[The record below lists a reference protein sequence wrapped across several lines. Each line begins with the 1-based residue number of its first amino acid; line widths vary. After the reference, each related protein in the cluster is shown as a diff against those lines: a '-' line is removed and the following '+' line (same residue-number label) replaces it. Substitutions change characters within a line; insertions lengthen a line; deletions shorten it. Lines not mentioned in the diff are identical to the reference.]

1 MMIGRS
7 LSLRDQINFIYRL
20 QNILQAGVP
29 LLEALHLLEQCSPKH
44 WRSFLSHTIRGL
56 KRGNSLATSL
66 STKDKWLSPICIG
79 LISIGEKTGSLEQS
93 LFLIHQQLL
102 TKESLIQKM
111 KQALTYPAI
120 TFAAA
125 MLMVITMLM
134 WVIPSFEDIF
144 HHFHAELPMS
154 TQLLIALSR
163 GLNEHALVIMGVILV
178 VSAGILILWRKSIPF
193 QKWCDRHCFRIPL
206 FGNLIQLSH
215 QITWCQN
222 IAHLLQSG
230 LSLLESI
237 RICAQS
243 SNHWLSHDLS
253 AKLFKQLSLGWDL
266 GVALKR
272 TDPNGRFFDSET
284 IQLLEIGA
292 RTSMLNTILINR
304 ARSFE
309 SQLQHR
315 LAILSQSLEPMFIIF
330 LGLLVAGL
338 LMTLYLPIFTLG
350 RII

>member
-1 MMIGRS
+1 
-7 LSLRDQINFIYRL
+7 
-20 QNILQAGVP
+20 LQAGVP
-29 LLEALHLLEQCSPKH
+29 LLEALDLLEQCSPKH
-44 WRSFLSHTIRGL
+44 WRTFLSHTIQGL
-56 KRGNSLATSL
+56 KGGNSLATSL
-66 STKDKWLSPICIG
+66 SKESKWFSPICIG
-79 LISIGEKTGSLEQS
+79 LISIGEKTGALEQS

-102 TKESLIQKM
+102 AKESLTQQM

-125 MLMVITMLM
+125 MLMVITMLL

-144 HHFHAELPMS
+144 HQFHAELPIS

-163 GLNEHALVIMGVILV
+163 GLNDYAAIIMVAILMV
-178 VSAGILILWRKSIPF
+178 GAGILVLWRKSIWF
-193 QKWCDRHCFRIPL
+193 QKWCDRHYFRIPI
-206 FGNLIQLSH
+206 FGNLIRLSH

-266 GVALKR
+266 GVAMKR

-292 RTSMLNTILINR
+292 RTGMLNIMLINR
-304 ARSFE
+304 SRSFE
-309 SQLQHR
+309 NQLEHR

-338 LMTLYLPIFTLG
+338 LMTLYLPIFSLG

>member
-7 LSLRDQINFIYRL
+7 LSLRDQINFTYRL
-20 QNILQAGVP
+20 HSILQAGVP

-44 WRSFLSHTIRGL
+44 WRTFLSHTIQGL
-56 KRGNSLATSL
+56 KGGDSLATCL
-66 STKDKWLSPICIG
+66 STKCKWFSPICIG
-79 LISIGEKTGSLEQS
+79 LISIGEKTGALEQS

-102 TKESLIQKM
+102 AKESLVQQM

-120 TFAAA
+120 TFSAA
-125 MLMVITMLM
+125 MLMVTTMLL

-154 TQLLIALSR
+154 TQLLIGLSR
-163 GLNEHALVIMGVILV
+163 GFNEHALVIMG
-178 VSAGILILWRKSIPF
+178 SMFMTGAGMLILWRKSIRF
-193 QKWCDRHCFRIPL
+193 QKWCDRHCFQIPI
-206 FGNLIQLSH
+206 FGDLIRLSH

-266 GVALKR
+266 GIAMKH

-292 RTSMLNTILINR
+292 RTGMLNTMLVNR
-304 ARSFE
+304 SRSFE
-309 SQLQHR
+309 SQLEHR

-338 LMTLYLPIFTLG
+338 LMTLYLPIFSLG

>member
-7 LSLRDQINFIYRL
+7 LSLRDQINFTYRL

-44 WRSFLSHTIRGL
+44 WRSFLSHTIQGL

-66 STKDKWLSPICIG
+66 STEGKWFSPICIG
-79 LISIGEKTGSLEQS
+79 LISIGEKTGALEQS

-102 TKESLIQKM
+102 AKESLVQQM

-125 MLMVITMLM
+125 MLMVITMLL
-134 WVIPSFEDIF
+134 WVIPSFEEIF

-154 TQLLIALSR
+154 TQLLIGLSR
-163 GLNEHALVIMGVILV
+163 GLNEHALVIMGVMFMTGV
-178 VSAGILILWRKSIPF
+178 AVLILWRKSIWF
-193 QKWCDRHCFRIPL
+193 QKWCDRHCFRIPI
-206 FGNLIQLSH
+206 FGDLIRLSH

-222 IAHLLQSG
+222 ISHLLQSG
-230 LSLLESI
+230 LSLMESI

-253 AKLFKQLSLGWDL
+253 AQLFKQLSLGWNL
-266 GVALKR
+266 GVAMKR
-272 TDPNGRFFDSET
+272 IDPNGRFFDSET
-284 IQLLEIGA
+284 VQLLEIGA
-292 RTSMLNTILINR
+292 RTGMLNTMLINR
-304 ARSFE
+304 SRSFE
-309 SQLQHR
+309 NQLEHR
-315 LAILSQSLEPMFIIF
+315 LAILSQSLEPVFIIF

-338 LMTLYLPIFTLG
+338 LITLYLPIFSLG

>member
-1 MMIGRS
+1 MIGRS
-7 LSLRDQINFIYRL
+7 LSLRDQINFTYRL
-20 QNILQAGVP
+20 HSILQAGVP

-44 WRSFLSHTIRGL
+44 WRTFLSHTIQGL
-56 KRGNSLATSL
+56 KGGDSLATCL
-66 STKDKWLSPICIG
+66 STKGKWFSPICIG
-79 LISIGEKTGSLEQS
+79 LISIGEKTGALEQS

-102 TKESLIQKM
+102 AKESLVQQM

-120 TFAAA
+120 TFSAA
-125 MLMVITMLM
+125 MLMVTTMLL

-154 TQLLIALSR
+154 TQLLIGLSR
-163 GLNEHALVIMGVILV
+163 GLNEHALLIMGSIFMTG
-178 VSAGILILWRKSIPF
+178 AGMLLLRRKSIRF
-193 QKWCDRHCFRIPL
+193 QKWCDRHCFQIPI
-206 FGNLIQLSH
+206 FGDLIRLSH

-253 AKLFKQLSLGWDL
+253 ARLFKQLSLGWDL
-266 GVALKR
+266 GIAMKH

-292 RTSMLNTILINR
+292 RTGMLNTMLINR
-304 ARSFE
+304 SRSFE
-309 SQLQHR
+309 SQLEHR

-338 LMTLYLPIFTLG
+338 LMTLYLPIFSLG

>member
-1 MMIGRS
+1 MIGRS
-7 LSLRDQINFIYRL
+7 LSLRDQINFTYRL
-20 QNILQAGVP
+20 HSILQAGVP

-44 WRSFLSHTIRGL
+44 WRTFLSHTIQGL
-56 KRGNSLATSL
+56 KGGDSLATCL
-66 STKDKWLSPICIG
+66 STKGKWFSPICIG
-79 LISIGEKTGSLEQS
+79 LISIGEKTGALEQS

-102 TKESLIQKM
+102 AKESLVQQM

-120 TFAAA
+120 TFSAA
-125 MLMVITMLM
+125 MLMVTTMLL

-154 TQLLIALSR
+154 TQLLIGLSR
-163 GLNEHALVIMGVILV
+163 GLNEHALLIMGSIFMTG
-178 VSAGILILWRKSIPF
+178 AGMLLLWRKSIRF
-193 QKWCDRHCFRIPL
+193 QKWCDRHCFQIPI
-206 FGNLIQLSH
+206 FGDLIRLSH

-253 AKLFKQLSLGWDL
+253 ARLFKQLSLGWDL
-266 GVALKR
+266 GIAMKH

-292 RTSMLNTILINR
+292 RTGMLNTMLINR
-304 ARSFE
+304 SRSFE
-309 SQLQHR
+309 SQLEHR

-338 LMTLYLPIFTLG
+338 LMTLYLPIFSLG

>member
-1 MMIGRS
+1 MMIWPS
-7 LSLRDQINFIYRL
+7 LSLRDQINFTYRL
-20 QNILQAGVP
+20 HSILEAGVP
-29 LLEALHLLEQCSPKH
+29 LLEALHMLEQCCPKH
-44 WRSFLSHTIRGL
+44 WRSFLSQTIQGL
-56 KRGNSLATSL
+56 KRGNTLATSL
-66 STKDKWLSPICIG
+66 SKEGNWFNPICIG
-79 LISIGEKTGSLEQS
+79 LISIGEKTGALEQS

-102 TKESLIQKM
+102 AKELLKQQM
-111 KQALTYPAI
+111 RQALTYPAI

-125 MLMVITMLM
+125 MFMVITMLL

-154 TQLLIALSR
+154 TQALIALSR
-163 GLNEHALVIMGVILV
+163 GLNEHAVVILGSMLMV
-178 VSAGILILWRKSIPF
+178 GAGMLILWRQSIGF
-193 QKWCDRHCFRIPL
+193 QKWCDRHCFQIPI
-206 FGNLIQLSH
+206 FGDLIKLSH

-266 GVALKR
+266 GVAMKR

-292 RTSMLNTILINR
+292 RTGMLNAMLINR
-304 ARSFE
+304 SRSFE
-309 SQLQHR
+309 GQLEHR

-330 LGLLVAGL
+330 IGILVAGL
-338 LMTLYLPIFTLG
+338 LMTLYLPIFSLG
-350 RII
+350 KII

>member
-1 MMIGRS
+1 MIWHS
-7 LSLRDQINFIYRL
+7 LSLRDQINFTYRL
-20 QNILQAGVP
+20 HAILQAGVP
-29 LLEALHLLEQCSPKH
+29 LLEGLHLLEQCCPKH
-44 WRSFLSHTIRGL
+44 WRSFLSHTIQGL

-66 STKDKWLSPICIG
+66 SKEGKWFSPICIG
-79 LISIGEKTGSLEQS
+79 LISIGEKTGALEES

-102 TKESLIQKM
+102 AKESLMQQM
-111 KQALTYPAI
+111 KRALTYPAI
-120 TFAAA
+120 TFTAAI
-125 MLMVITMLM
+125 LMVTTMLL

-144 HHFHAELPMS
+144 DHFHAELPIS

-163 GLNEHALVIMGVILV
+163 GLSEHVAVILGSILMV
-178 VSAGILILWRKSIPF
+178 VAGILLLWRTSIGF
-193 QKWCDRHCFRIPL
+193 QKWCDRHCFRIPI
-206 FGNLIQLSH
+206 FGHLIRLSH

-266 GVALKR
+266 GAAMKR
-272 TDPNGRFFDSET
+272 TDPNGRFFDAET
-284 IQLLEIGA
+284 IQLLEIGS
-292 RTSMLNTILINR
+292 RTGMLNTMLINR
-304 ARSFE
+304 SRSFE
-309 SQLQHR
+309 SQLEHR
-315 LAILSQSLEPMFIIF
+315 LAILSQSLEPIFIIF

-338 LMTLYLPIFTLG
+338 LMTLYLPIFSLG

>member
-1 MMIGRS
+1 MIGRS
-7 LSLRDQINFIYRL
+7 LSLRDQINFTYRL
-20 QNILQAGVP
+20 HSILQAGVP

-44 WRSFLSHTIRGL
+44 WRTFLSHTIQGL
-56 KRGNSLATSL
+56 KGGDSLATCL
-66 STKDKWLSPICIG
+66 STKGKWFSPICIG
-79 LISIGEKTGSLEQS
+79 LISIGEKTGALEQS

-102 TKESLIQKM
+102 AKESLVQQM

-120 TFAAA
+120 TFSAA
-125 MLMVITMLM
+125 MLMVTTMLL

-154 TQLLIALSR
+154 TQLLIGLSR
-163 GLNEHALVIMGVILV
+163 GLNEHALVIMGSIFMTG
-178 VSAGILILWRKSIPF
+178 AGMLLLWRKSIRF
-193 QKWCDRHCFRIPL
+193 QKWCDRHCFQIPI
-206 FGNLIQLSH
+206 FGDLIRLSH

-253 AKLFKQLSLGWDL
+253 ARLFKQLSLGWDL
-266 GVALKR
+266 GIAMKH

-292 RTSMLNTILINR
+292 RTGMLNTMLINR
-304 ARSFE
+304 SRSFE
-309 SQLQHR
+309 SQLEHR

-338 LMTLYLPIFTLG
+338 LMTLYLPIFSLG